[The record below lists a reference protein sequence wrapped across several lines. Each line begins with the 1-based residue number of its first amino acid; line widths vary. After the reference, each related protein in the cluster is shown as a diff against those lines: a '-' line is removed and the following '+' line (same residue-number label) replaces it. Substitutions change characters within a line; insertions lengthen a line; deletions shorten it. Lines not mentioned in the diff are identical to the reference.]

1 MRRKIALALLVIFAC
16 STVGTVAALVYVER
30 STEELRRVT
39 RLHRIGEM
47 RQHLVIASQT
57 AQSELYKVNTP
68 LGESM
73 DAIAENVLLLEEAA
87 ARCETCH
94 REPDV
99 AGRIGSV
106 RTLVSRYQQALS
118 YYITASADKA
128 RIAKLQA
135 DAAAVSATLLRET
148 EQMALQASRRS
159 EERTVAALA
168 SFQQARTILTAGA
181 ALAFLAAL
189 AAALSLARGV
199 TGPIDHLVAA
209 TRAIS
214 EGQLGTSVPD
224 GDPTEFGEPARH
236 VNEMSTRL

>member
-16 STVGTVAALVYVER
+16 STVGILAALVYVER
-30 STEELRRVT
+30 TTDELGRVS

-94 REPDV
+94 HEPAV
-99 AGRIGSV
+99 AARIANV
-106 RTLVSRYQQALS
+106 RALVSEYQHALS
-118 YYITASADKA
+118 YYITASADGA

-135 DAAAVSATLLRET
+135 DAAVVSATLLRET

-159 EERTVAALA
+159 EERAVAALA
-168 SFQQARTILTAGA
+168 SFHRARAILTAGA
-181 ALAFLAAL
+181 VLGFLAAL
-189 AAALSLARGV
+189 AAAVALARGV
-199 TGPIDHLVAA
+199 TAPIDHLVAA
-209 TRAIS
+209 T
-214 EGQLGTSVPD
+214 
-224 GDPTEFGEPARH
+224 
-236 VNEMSTRL
+236 